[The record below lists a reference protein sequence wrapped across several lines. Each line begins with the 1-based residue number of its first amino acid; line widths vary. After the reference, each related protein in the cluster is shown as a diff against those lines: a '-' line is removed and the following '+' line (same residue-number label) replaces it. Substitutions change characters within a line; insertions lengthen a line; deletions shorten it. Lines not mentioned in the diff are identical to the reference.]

1 MTGITLLLLLFLQTS
16 LGNSTTAAPNNIPN
30 PSLILIRDPAVHA
43 DLKLTPL
50 QRQQVQTLTDQLDIP
65 MWKMRGMQQES
76 GFTEL
81 HRLISITNTQ
91 LEQILTPPQINR
103 FHQIVLRAQRLEGL
117 FRDDIAKVLNIT
129 TQQQSDL
136 RTIIDAVQKELT
148 ELNSRKSHGE
158 QAKVIQIE
166 MAAVNQKANDRLKE
180 ILSNQQR
187 VEWSKLLGPEFDLNK
202 LGDVRY
208 KAPEFATETEWLHSP
223 PLQLSSL
230 RGKVVVI
237 HYMAYG

>member
-1 MTGITLLLLLFLQTS
+1 M
-16 LGNSTTAAPNNIPN
+16 
-30 PSLILIRDPAVHA
+30 
-43 DLKLTPL
+43 
-50 QRQQVQTLTDQLDIP
+50 
-65 MWKMRGMQQES
+65 
-76 GFTEL
+76 
-81 HRLISITNTQ
+81 
-91 LEQILTPPQINR
+91 
-103 FHQIVLRAQRLEGL
+103 EGL
-117 FRDDIAKVLNIT
+117 FRYDIAKVLNIT

-148 ELNSRKSHGE
+148 ELNSRKSQGE

>member
-1 MTGITLLLLLFLQTS
+1 M
-16 LGNSTTAAPNNIPN
+16 
-30 PSLILIRDPAVHA
+30 RDPAVHA
-43 DLKLTPL
+43 DLKLTTL

-65 MWKMRGMQQES
+65 MWKMRGMRQEP
-76 GFTEL
+76 GFAEL
-81 HRLISITNTQ
+81 HRLISITDTQ
-91 LEQILTPPQINR
+91 LTRILTPPQKTR

-117 FRDDIAKVLNIT
+117 FRDDVAKLLSIT

-136 RTIIDAVQKELT
+136 RTMIDATQKELT
-148 ELNSRKSHGE
+148 DLNSRKSQGE
-158 QAKVIQIE
+158 EAGAIQIE
-166 MAAVNQKANDRLKE
+166 MAAVNRKANDRLKE

-187 VEWSKLLGPEFDLNK
+187 VEWSKLLGPDFDLNQ

-208 KAPEFATETEWLHSP
+208 KAPEFATETEWLHSR
-223 PLQLSSL
+223 PLQLSNL